1 MKKTL
6 WARWFVAVL
15 LVGGLAACSP
25 REVKVGSWQLAG
37 NTVATGNN
45 GGERRGSVC
54 D

>member
-25 REVKVGSWQLAG
+25 REVKVGSWQVIPLPQ
-37 NTVATGNN
+37 GNN